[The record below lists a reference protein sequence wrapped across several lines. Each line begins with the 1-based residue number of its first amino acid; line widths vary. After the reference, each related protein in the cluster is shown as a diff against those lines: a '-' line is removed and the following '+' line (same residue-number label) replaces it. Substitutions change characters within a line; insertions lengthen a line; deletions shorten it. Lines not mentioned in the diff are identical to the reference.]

1 MLVGGL
7 RAASALAILEGTSAS
22 AAMSDSDTK
31 PDSKPAE
38 TSQIQVFS
46 SEQSI
51 HDAMRQQIAEML
63 ANSDLT
69 EEQKQQILVSM
80 SCPCCGGSGVSLSI
94 KLKD

>member
-1 MLVGGL
+1 M
-7 RAASALAILEGTSAS
+7 SN
-22 AAMSDSDTK
+22 SDSEQPEK
-31 PDSKPAE
+31 PGE
-38 TSQIQVFS
+38 TNPIQVFS

-80 SCPCCGGSGVSLSI
+80 SCPCCGGSGMSLSI
-94 KLKD
+94 KLKDD

>member
-1 MLVGGL
+1 MND
-7 RAASALAILEGTSAS
+7 
-22 AAMSDSDTK
+22 SDSKQPETK
-31 PDSKPAE
+31 ATDNKAGE
-38 TSQIQVFS
+38 TSPIQVFS

-80 SCPCCGGSGVSLSI
+80 SCPCCGGSGMSLSI
-94 KLKD
+94 KLKDD